1 VSHRRSSVSKGIAAA
16 IALLLFAAGCG
27 GGDAGSGGSGED
39 AGDPVRGGSVTYGLE
54 AETTGGWCLPESQ
67 LAISGILVA
76 RTIYD
81 TLTAPNAKG
90 EYVPYLAKS
99 VEPNEE
105 FTEWTITLREG
116 VKFHDGTPLD
126 AEVVKNN
133 LDAYRGKYEGRA
145 PLLFLFV
152 FQNLTDVAVVDDM
165 TVKVTTEVPW
175 VAFPAYLFAS
185 GRLGMV
191 AQSQLDDQETCD
203 RKLVGTGPFK
213 FKSWKV
219 NQEFVAEKNPDY
231 WQEAPDGKPYPYL
244 DEIRFQPTPEPQQ
257 RVNALQAGQLQAMH
271 GSGADEFVDLRA
283 LEEAGTIGLYESEK
297 FAEVSYVMVNA
308 SKPPVDDVRV
318 RRALAMAI
326 DREEYKE
333 IINQGLFTMASGPYA
348 PGSIGYLKDSGYPT
362 YDPDGAEKLVKEY
375 EDEKGPITISYRS
388 TPSPATQR
396 VAQFLQEKLKEVG
409 IEFKLQTVEQSEL
422 INTAISGD
430 FQLIGWRNHP
440 GGDPDEQY
448 VWWYKG
454 SPANFGKFQDDT
466 MQGLLDE
473 GRSEPD
479 PDKRKEIYEDVNR
492 RFADQVWNLWANW
505 TRWAIGTDAGV
516 HGIDLETAPKLP
528 DGSDPFPGLATGH
541 PLHGIWINE

>member
-1 VSHRRSSVSKGIAAA
+1 MSDRRSSVSKGIAAA

-27 GGDAGSGGSGED
+27 GGDAGTSSDEE
-39 AGDPVRGGSVTYGLE
+39 AGDPVRGGSVAYGLE
-54 AETTGGWCLPESQ
+54 AETTGGWCLPEAQ

-76 RTIYD
+76 RTVYD
-81 TLTAPNAKG
+81 TLTAPNGDG

-99 VEPNEE
+99 VEGNEDS
-105 FTEWTITLREG
+105 TEWTITLREG

-165 TVKVTTEVPW
+165 TVKVTTEKPW

-185 GRLGMV
+185 GRLGIM
-191 AQSQLDDQETCD
+191 AQSQLDDQESCD

-213 FKSWKV
+213 QKSWRV

-244 DEIRFQPTPEPQQ
+244 DEIRFQPTPEPAQ
-257 RVNALQAGQLQAMH
+257 RINGLQAGQLQMMH
-271 GSGADEFVDLRA
+271 ASGADEFVDLRA
-283 LEEAGTIGLYESEK
+283 LEEAGTVELYESEK
-297 FAEVSYVMVNA
+297 FAEVSYVMINA
-308 SKPPVDDVRV
+308 SVPPTDDVRV

-326 DREEYKE
+326 DRQEYKE

-348 PGSIGYLKDSGYPT
+348 PGSIGYLEDSGYPT
-362 YDPDGAEKLVKEY
+362 YNPERAKELVEEY
-375 EDEKGPITISYRS
+375 EDEKGPLKITFKG
-388 TPSPATQR
+388 TPSPAIQR
-396 VAQFLQEKLKEVG
+396 VAQFLQERLKEVG
-409 IEFKLQTVEQSEL
+409 IEFTLQTVEQSEL

-454 SPANFGKFQDDT
+454 SPANFGRFQDDV

-473 GRSEPD
+473 GRSEAD
-479 PDKRKEIYEDVNR
+479 PAKRKEIYEDVNR

-505 TRWAIGTDAGV
+505 TRWVVAYVDGV
-516 HGIDLETAPKLP
+516 HGVNLETAPKLP

-541 PLHGIWINE
+541 PVHGIWIEE